1 MTQKNYQHLYQQPA
15 CCRKAAIDLVCEKHD
30 SSCGNECIFIENNT
44 IKELTIKQLIYAQY
58 RIMKWLYDNG
68 FRMKPY
74 QSFSVLNIQIKK
86 SIHEACQPERLNEE
100 IFFSVTNFVEKNSAK
115 V

>member
-1 MTQKNYQHLYQQPA
+1 MKQDKYQHIYNQPA
-15 CCRKAAIDLVCEKHD
+15 CCRKASIDLVCKKHD
-30 SSCGNECIFIENNT
+30 SSCGNECIFFKDLD
-44 IKELTIKQLIYAQY
+44 IKKLTIKQLIYAKY
-58 RIMKWLYDNG
+58 RIIKWLYDNG
-68 FRMKPY
+68 FRMKPH

-100 IFFSVTNFVEKNSAK
+100 MFFSVINFIEKNNAK